1 MLMTNAITV
10 AVPISVAMRKMMDIK
25 LSAKTGNGGYFGRL
39 RLTRHSR
46 REGGS
51 RLGK

>member
-1 MLMTNAITV
+1 
-10 AVPISVAMRKMMDIK
+10 MRKMMDID
-25 LSAKTGNGGYFGRL
+25 LSGKTGNGGYFGRL
-39 RLTRHSR
+39 RLTWHSR